1 MFLQIYN
8 IIPIPGRKAC
18 TTSQI
23 LAKTSQSCGCIS
35 GFACVADGTES
46 VVRNGRGQKIGLR
59 YFKIQGTYFKICA
72 LLFFFSPMRVKSAEN
87 QFSIFPFPERRFS
100 VPIFCRAMS
109 VLRCSGA
116 GRECKTKGGTRAGHR
131 LRLVCLSQLCGYC
144 FSKRAAHPPPGCI
157 TALSTSFLVTV
168 CVVTL

>member
-1 MFLQIYN
+1 MLQTARKVSFATGIKATSVFVRLFGTCFN
-8 IIPIPGRKAC
+8 IV
-18 TTSQI
+18 
-23 LAKTSQSCGCIS
+23 
-35 GFACVADGTES
+35 F
-46 VVRNGRGQKIGLR
+46 RGQKIGLR

-157 TALSTSFLVTV
+157 TALSTSFFVTV